1 MNALSASQIIIGAI
15 QVVSTISFA
24 ISAYFSFLFIYK
36 AKWALFSWVKLW
48 IGTAS
53 ILSSAVNIHYIVK
66 LLSGIPIINDL
77 VEAMLVR
84 LVMMLV
90 GLALAA
96 SSIVRYSTLQHG
108 GEQWT
113 MRK

>member
-1 MNALSASQIIIGAI
+1 MSALTFSQVILVVIQFISLVAFSVSA
-15 QVVSTISFA
+15 F
-24 ISAYFSFLFIYK
+24 FSFLFIYK
-36 AKWALFSWVKLW
+36 AVWSLFSWVKLW
-48 IGTAS
+48 IGAAS
-53 ILSSAVNIHYIVK
+53 FLSAAVNAHYLFRILSGTPIV
-66 LLSGIPIINDL
+66 NDL
-77 VEAMLVR
+77 LEAMLIR

-113 MRK
+113 MRN

>member
-1 MNALSASQIIIGAI
+1 MNIITASQFIIGI
-15 QVVSTISFA
+15 IEIVSTIAFG
-24 ISAYFSFLFIYK
+24 ISAYFSVLFIIK

-48 IGTAS
+48 IGSAS
-53 ILSSAVNIHYIVK
+53 FLACAVNIHYLIK
-66 LLSGIPIINDL
+66 LLSGTPIVNDL